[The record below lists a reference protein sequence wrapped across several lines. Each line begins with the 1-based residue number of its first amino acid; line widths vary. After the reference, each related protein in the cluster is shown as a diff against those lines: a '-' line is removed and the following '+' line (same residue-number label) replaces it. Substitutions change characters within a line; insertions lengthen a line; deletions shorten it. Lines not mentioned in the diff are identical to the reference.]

1 MFKIIVAVTV
11 FALITTSVPRVHADD
26 NLRARNDAII
36 VRAIERMDGYDFR
49 NDKHV
54 AAALSRHLDRV
65 AGTQEYLDLA
75 KKFRPD
81 GMEIQLMEL
90 VVLGPNDSAKS
101 GAAELLLQTKNGA
114 EMISAL
120 LHSEDQAK
128 ASKVCQTLGLLGN
141 EPARSLLNKLVQS
154 PGTSFET
161 RKQALVGLA
170 KNGVGQNTIL
180 QLVTD
185 NQFPSEM
192 RLLAGGLLSRSNNE
206 NIRERASRLL
216 PQPQQKNA
224 APLAPIDQLAGMKG
238 DIAAGKKLFEGV
250 ATCSNC
256 HIINRIGK
264 EVGPDLS
271 EIGSKLSR
279 EAMYTAILD
288 PSAGISHNYEN
299 FSVLTLD
306 GQVISGLKVSD
317 SDKEVVIRTAEA
329 IDRRIPQDEIELVKK
344 SEKSIMPENLHH
356 AFDQQGLINLVEY
369 MASLTKK

>member
-120 LHSEDQAK
+120 QHSEDQAK

-154 PGTSFET
+154 PGSSFET

>member
-11 FALITTSVPRVHADD
+11 FALTTISISHVKADD
-26 NLRARNDAII
+26 DLRARNDAII
-36 VRAIERMDGYDFR
+36 VRAIERMDNYDFR
-49 NDKHV
+49 NDQHV
-54 AAALSRHLDRV
+54 VAALSRHLNRV

-81 GMEIQLMEL
+81 GMESQLLEL
-90 VVLGPNDSAKS
+90 VVSGPNDNVKS
-101 GAAELLLQTKNGA
+101 DAAELLLQTKNGA

-128 ASKVCQTLGLLGN
+128 ASKACQTLGLLGN
-141 EPARSLLNKLVQS
+141 EPARSLLNKVVLS
-154 PGTSFET
+154 PDTSFET
-161 RKQALVGLA
+161 RKQAVVGLA
-170 KNGVGQNTIL
+170 KNGAGQNAIL

-192 RLLAGGLLSRSNNE
+192 RLLAGGLLARSNNE
-206 NIRERASRLL
+206 NVRERASRLL

-306 GQVISGLKVSD
+306 GQVITGLKVSD

>member
-11 FALITTSVPRVHADD
+11 FALTTISISHVKADD
-26 NLRARNDAII
+26 DLRARNDAII
-36 VRAIERMDGYDFR
+36 VRAIERMDNYDFR
-49 NDKHV
+49 NDQHV
-54 AAALSRHLDRV
+54 VAALSRHLNRV

-75 KKFRPD
+75 KKFRPN
-81 GMEIQLMEL
+81 GMESQLLEL
-90 VVLGPNDSAKS
+90 VVSGPNDNVKS
-101 GAAELLLQTKNGA
+101 DAAELLLQTKNGA

-120 LHSEDQAK
+120 LHSEDQAN
-128 ASKVCQTLGLLGN
+128 ASKACQTLGLLGN

-154 PGTSFET
+154 PDTSFET

-170 KNGVGQNTIL
+170 KNGAGQNAIL

-192 RLLAGGLLSRSNNE
+192 RLLAGGLLARSNNE
-206 NIRERASRLL
+206 NVRERASRLL

>member
-11 FALITTSVPRVHADD
+11 FALTTISISHVKADD
-26 NLRARNDAII
+26 DLRARNDAII
-36 VRAIERMDGYDFR
+36 VRAIERMDNYDFR
-49 NDKHV
+49 NDQHV
-54 AAALSRHLDRV
+54 VAALSRHLNRV

-81 GMEIQLMEL
+81 GMESQLLEL
-90 VVLGPNDSAKS
+90 VVSGPNDNVKS
-101 GAAELLLQTKNGA
+101 DAAELLLQTKNGA

-120 LHSEDQAK
+120 LHSEDQAN
-128 ASKVCQTLGLLGN
+128 ASKACQTLGLLGN

-154 PGTSFET
+154 PDTSFET

-170 KNGVGQNTIL
+170 KNGAGQNAIL

-192 RLLAGGLLSRSNNE
+192 RLLAGGLLARSNNE
-206 NIRERASRLL
+206 NVRERASRLL

>member
-1 MFKIIVAVTV
+1 
-11 FALITTSVPRVHADD
+11 
-26 NLRARNDAII
+26 
-36 VRAIERMDGYDFR
+36 
-49 NDKHV
+49 
-54 AAALSRHLDRV
+54 
-65 AGTQEYLDLA
+65 
-75 KKFRPD
+75 
-81 GMEIQLMEL
+81 
-90 VVLGPNDSAKS
+90 
-101 GAAELLLQTKNGA
+101 
-114 EMISAL
+114 
-120 LHSEDQAK
+120 
-128 ASKVCQTLGLLGN
+128 
-141 EPARSLLNKLVQS
+141 
-154 PGTSFET
+154 
-161 RKQALVGLA
+161 
-170 KNGVGQNTIL
+170 
-180 QLVTD
+180 
-185 NQFPSEM
+185 
-192 RLLAGGLLSRSNNE
+192 
-206 NIRERASRLL
+206 
-216 PQPQQKNA
+216 
-224 APLAPIDQLAGMKG
+224 MKG